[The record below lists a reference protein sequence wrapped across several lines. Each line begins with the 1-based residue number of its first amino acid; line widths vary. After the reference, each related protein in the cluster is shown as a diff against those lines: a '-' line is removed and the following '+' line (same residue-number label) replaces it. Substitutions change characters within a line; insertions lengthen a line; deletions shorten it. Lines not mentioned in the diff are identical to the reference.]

1 MAATQS
7 HGADELSLDE
17 AGTVASVVVV
27 DSWVVVDSLVVD
39 VGRVVV
45 VVGASVVL
53 VEVDVDVLVLVEV
66 EVDDVLVDVVVLV
79 AVVVVVDRASVV
91 VVDPAS
97 VVVVDP
103 ASVVVVVDGNVG
115 SVGPSSELHAVTSR
129 ASTTDPTNAA
139 RRRFQSCDR
148 GILGLPAASTKPPPW
163 LTRTPR
169 RRNRSAARGQP
180 DAAGAGQSTMR
191 RTVPPRIHCFSSVES
206 SGSSRR

>member
-97 VVVVDP
+97 VVVV
-103 ASVVVVVDGNVG
+103 VDGNVG
-115 SVGPSSELHAVTSR
+115 SVGPSSELHAVMSR

>member
-66 EVDDVLVDVVVLV
+66 EVDDVLVDVVVLEV
-79 AVVVVVDRASVV
+79 VVVVVDR
-91 VVDPAS
+91 AS

-180 DAAGAGQSTMR
+180 DPAGAGQSTMR

>member
-27 DSWVVVDSLVVD
+27 DSGVVVDSLVVD
-39 VGRVVV
+39 VGRVVEVV

-53 VEVDVDVLVLVEV
+53 VDVDVLVLVLV
-66 EVDDVLVDVVVLV
+66 EVDDVVLEEVVVLEV
-79 AVVVVVDRASVV
+79 VVVVVDR
-91 VVDPAS
+91 AS

-180 DAAGAGQSTMR
+180 DPAGAGQSTMR

>member
-79 AVVVVVDRASVV
+79 AVVVVVDR
-91 VVDPAS
+91 AS

>member
-27 DSWVVVDSLVVD
+27 DSGVVVDSLVVD
-39 VGRVVV
+39 VCRVVEVV

-53 VEVDVDVLVLVEV
+53 VDVDVLVLVLV
-66 EVDDVLVDVVVLV
+66 EVDDVVLEEVVVLEV
-79 AVVVVVDRASVV
+79 VVVVVDR
-91 VVDPAS
+91 AS